1 MDENL
6 IREYACLF
14 LSHEIAAIESKFEAG
29 GLSAD
34 EEVILGDKIMR
45 YKRDYISIASMIEE

>member
-14 LSHEIAAIESKFEAG
+14 LDHEIAAIESKIEAG
-29 GLSAD
+29 GLSDD
-34 EEVILGDKIMR
+34 EEAILGDKIMR
-45 YKRDYISIASMIEE
+45 YKRDYIAIASMIDK